1 MYGGTHDAGTTMP
14 CNITISGDA
23 QAAGRLSAF
32 SYVFRVLITVA
43 CHISM
48 LKLASLRTPD
58 MKAHAAAETTPDT
71 GRRTFAL
78 VLDSRLPR
86 RPFQRPSAHVLK
98 VTFTPLDIFLRR
110 SKLRLQGHVRPVRI
124 FLRIPVS

>member
-1 MYGGTHDAGTTMP
+1 MYAETHDAGPAMP
-14 CNITISGDA
+14 CNITISVDA

-32 SYVFRVLITVA
+32 SYVFRVLITAA

-71 GRRTFAL
+71 GRRALAL
-78 VLDSRLPR
+78 VLDSCVPR
-86 RPFQRPSAHVLK
+86 RPFQQPSAHALK
-98 VTFTPLDIFLRR
+98 VTFAPLDIFLRR
-110 SKLRLQGHVRPVRI
+110 SKLRMQGHVRPVRI